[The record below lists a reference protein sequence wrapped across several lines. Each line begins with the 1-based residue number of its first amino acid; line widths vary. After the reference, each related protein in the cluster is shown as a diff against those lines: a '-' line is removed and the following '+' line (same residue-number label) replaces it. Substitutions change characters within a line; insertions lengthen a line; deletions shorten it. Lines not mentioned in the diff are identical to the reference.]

1 MSLCTGIYQAAQNMA
16 GSHLCQS
23 CQQIPAQIKAELQ
36 RLRGRRDNASGGK
49 QYWADGCVALGVYE
63 TEQGLRMGTVSS
75 TKGSSEKKRKKGDKT
90 ESV

>member
-1 MSLCTGIYQAAQNMA
+1 MA

-36 RLRGRRDNASGGK
+36 RLRDRRDNASGGK

-63 TEQGLRMGTVSS
+63 TEQGLRLGSVSS
-75 TKGSSEKKRKKGDKT
+75 SNKGTSDKKRKKGDKND
-90 ESV
+90 V